1 MRGPSLRVTEVAGR
15 GDLRRFVE
23 LPYALYAGHPLWVP
37 PLRGEVMHQLTA
49 HPFHRHAESR
59 YFLAER
65 GGRVVGRIAAIIDRR
80 YNEFHGT
87 RAGAFGY
94 FECAEDSGAARA
106 LLETAC
112 DALRAGGAAAVF
124 GPASPSSNG
133 EFGLLIKGFE
143 HMPAVM
149 MPYQRE
155 HYREF
160 VEDFG
165 FVKGKD
171 LLAYEIARERLDA
184 RTLELF
190 ERLRARASDITVRP
204 VDPRR
209 FAGEVARMLAV
220 YNAAWERN
228 WGFVPM
234 TDEEFRHEAAAMKR
248 ILDPRVVFIAEC
260 AGVPVGVA
268 LSVPDVSVALKAAG
282 GRLFPLGALRFAW
295 RARGI
300 TRLRTI
306 LLGVVRGFRDR
317 GLDGIMVG
325 ETIRRGLAAGYT
337 ATECSWILEDNR
349 AMCRPLEKLGGVVTK
364 VYRVY
369 ERPL

>member
-268 LSVPDVSVALKAAG
+268 LSVPDVIVALKAAG